1 MMNNHTKQQIAFQ
14 KKYGEWAIVTGASE
28 GVGREISLALAER
41 GLNLVL
47 VARRVELLESLS
59 ETIKAQFNVQTMV
72 IPADLSQTS
81 AIESLMQSTSK
92 LNIGLLIANAG
103 YGTSGALI
111 DANLQTE
118 LNMLDVNCRALLVL
132 SHHYGKKFA
141 TQKRGGIVL
150 MSSIMA
156 FQGVPNMANYA
167 ATKAYVQTLA
177 EGLHI
182 ELAPYGV
189 DVHASAPGP
198 IETGFAKRSNLKMGA
213 AAKPKT
219 VALDTLN
226 AIGKSTTV
234 RPGFLAKFLEYSLKL
249 LPRWGRVRVMQLV
262 TKGMMSH

>member
-1 MMNNHTKQQIAFQ
+1 MNQRTKEQIAF
-14 KKYGEWAIVTGASE
+14 KRKYGEWAIVTGASE
-28 GVGREISLALAER
+28 GVGREMSLMLAER
-41 GLNLVL
+41 GLNVVL
-47 VARRVELLESLS
+47 VARRGELLERLS
-59 ETIKAQFNVQTMV
+59 ETIKAQFHVQTMV
-72 IPADLSQTS
+72 ISSDLSQSS
-81 AIESLMQSTSK
+81 AIENLLQSTSK
-92 LNIGLLIANAG
+92 LDVGLLIANAG

-111 DANLQTE
+111 NADLQTE

-132 SHHYGKKFA
+132 SHFYGKRFA
-141 TQKRGGIVL
+141 TKKSGGIVL

-177 EGLHI
+177 EGLNI

-198 IETGFAKRSNLKMGA
+198 IATGFAKRSNLKMSA
-213 AAKPKT
+213 AANPKT

-226 AIGKSTTV
+226 ALGKSTTV
-234 RPGFLAKFLEYSLKL
+234 RPGFLAKFLEYSLRL
-249 LPRWGRVRVMQLV
+249 LPRWGRVRVMQLI

>member
-1 MMNNHTKQQIAFQ
+1 MMNKYTKQQIAFQ
-14 KKYGEWAIVTGASE
+14 KKYGDWAIVTGASE
-28 GVGREISLALAER
+28 GVGREMALSLAER
-41 GLNLVL
+41 GLNVVL
-47 VARRVELLESLS
+47 VARRVELLERLS
-59 ETIKAQFNVQTMV
+59 ETIKKEFNVQTMV
-72 IPADLSQTS
+72 ISADLSEIS
-81 AIESLMQSTSK
+81 ALKSLVQSTSA

-103 YGTSGALI
+103 YGTSGPLI
-111 DANLQTE
+111 NADLQTE

-132 SHHYGKKFA
+132 SHHYGKRFS
-141 TQKRGGIVL
+141 TQKKGGIVL

-198 IETGFAKRSNLKMGA
+198 INTGFSTRSNLKMGA
-213 AAKPKT
+213 AAHPKT
-219 VALDTLN
+219 IASDTLN
-226 AIGKSTTV
+226 ALGKSTTV
-234 RPGFLAKFLEYSLKL
+234 RPGFLAKLLEYSLKL

>member
-1 MMNNHTKQQIAFQ
+1 MNNYSKPQIAFQ

-28 GVGREISLALAER
+28 GVGREMALALAER
-41 GLNLVL
+41 GLNVVL
-47 VARRVELLESLS
+47 VARRVELLECLS
-59 ETIKAQFNVQTMV
+59 ETIKAQFNVQTLV

-81 AIESLMQSTSK
+81 ATENLMQLTSK
-92 LNIGLLIANAG
+92 MSIGLLIANAG

-111 DANLQTE
+111 DADLQTE
-118 LNMLDVNCRALLVL
+118 LNMLDVNCRAILVL
-132 SHHYGKKFA
+132 SYSFGKKFA
-141 TQKRGGIVL
+141 AQKKGGIVL

-189 DVHASAPGP
+189 DVLASAPGP
-198 IETGFAKRSNLKMGA
+198 INTGFGARANMKMGA
-213 AAKPKT
+213 AAKPQA
-219 VALDTLN
+219 VALATLN
-226 AIGKSTTV
+226 ALGKSTTV
-234 RPGFLAKFLEYSLKL
+234 RPGFLAKFLEYSLKT

>member
-1 MMNNHTKQQIAFQ
+1 MNQHTKEQLAF
-14 KKYGEWAIVTGASE
+14 KRKYGEWAIVTGASE
-28 GVGREISLALAER
+28 GVGLEMSLLLAER
-41 GLNLVL
+41 GLNVVL
-47 VARRVELLESLS
+47 VARRGELLERLS
-59 ETIKAQFNVQTMV
+59 ETIKSQFHVQTMV

-81 AIESLMQSTSK
+81 AIENLMQSTSK
-92 LNIGLLIANAG
+92 LDVGLLIANAG

-111 DANLQTE
+111 NADLQAE

-132 SHHYGKKFA
+132 SHHYGKRFA
-141 TQKRGGIVL
+141 TKKSGGIIL

-198 IETGFAKRSNLKMGA
+198 IATGFAKRSNLKMSA
-213 AAKPKT
+213 AAKPES
-219 VALDTLN
+219 VALDTLK
-226 AIGKSTTV
+226 ALGKSTTV

>member
-1 MMNNHTKQQIAFQ
+1 MYQHTAEQKAFQ

-41 GLNLVL
+41 GLNVVL
-47 VARRVELLESLS
+47 VARRAELLEHLA
-59 ETIKAQFNVQTMV
+59 ETIKTQFQVQTIV

-81 AIESLMQSTSK
+81 AIENLIKSTSE
-92 LNIGLLIANAG
+92 LNVGLLIANAG

-111 DANLQTE
+111 NADLQTE

-132 SHHYGKKFA
+132 SHHYGGRFA
-141 TQKRGGIVL
+141 SQKRGGIIL

-182 ELAPYGV
+182 ELATYGV

-198 IETGFAKRSNLKMGA
+198 IATGFAKRSNLKMAVA
-213 AAKPKT
+213 AQPKK

-226 AIGKSTTV
+226 ALGKTTTV

-262 TKGMMSH
+262 TKGMISH